1 MPIKKNNE
9 NPQLLKRSSFLLF
22 IFRNAYSFLSLN
34 WIDRYIEQTVHT
46 DFADGAK
53 NITTKNMIKHANS
66 VTLLK
71 LLLTPPLREKC
82 PYSELFWSS
91 FSRIQTEYGEILLI
105 FPYSVRMREN
115 TNQNTS
121 KQGHFCA
128 VLNLLSTY
136 KSFKMWFSTFN
147 KKLCSCYC
155 RMSIEIWEILSEL
168 FTFCN
173 LSKRKIWKMRKIFAN
188 IARGNVR

>member
-9 NPQLLKRSSFLLF
+9 NPRLLKCSSFLLF
-22 IFRNAYSFLSLN
+22 IFRNAYSLLSLN
-34 WIDRYIEQTVHT
+34 LIDRYVEQTAHT

-53 NITTKNMIKHANS
+53 NIRTKNMIKHANS
-66 VTLLK
+66 ITLLQ

-121 KQGHFCA
+121 K
-128 VLNLLSTY
+128 
-136 KSFKMWFSTFN
+136 
-147 KKLCSCYC
+147 
-155 RMSIEIWEILSEL
+155 
-168 FTFCN
+168 
-173 LSKRKIWKMRKIFAN
+173 
-188 IARGNVR
+188 